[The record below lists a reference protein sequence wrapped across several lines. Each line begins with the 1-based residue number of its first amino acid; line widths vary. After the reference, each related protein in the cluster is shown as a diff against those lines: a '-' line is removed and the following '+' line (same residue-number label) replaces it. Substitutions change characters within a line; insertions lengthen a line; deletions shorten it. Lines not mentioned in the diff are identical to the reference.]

1 MSALDVF
8 ALVVLITIIASGIA
22 LLVVLGML
30 PGRIAR
36 KRDHPQASAIAVAGW
51 MGLLTGF
58 IWPFALIWAY
68 TNPRD
73 VAGAPETREET
84 R

>member
-1 MSALDVF
+1 MSVLDMF
-8 ALVVLITIIASGIA
+8 ALVVLITLIASVIV

-36 KRDHPQASAIAVAGW
+36 QRAHPQASAITVAGW

-68 TNPRD
+68 TNARD
-73 VAGAPETREET
+73 VAGASETKEEA

>member
-1 MSALDVF
+1 MSALDIF
-8 ALVVLITIIASGIA
+8 ALVVLITIIASVVA
-22 LLVVLGML
+22 LIVALGML

-36 KRDHPQASAIAVAGW
+36 GRGHPQASAITVAGW
-51 MGLLTGF
+51 MGILTGI

-68 TNPRD
+68 IAD
-73 VAGAPETREET
+73 GAEADARKEEA

>member
-1 MSALDVF
+1 MSVLDVF
-8 ALVVLITIIASGIA
+8 ALVVLITIIASVIA
-22 LLVVLGML
+22 VLVVLGML

-36 KRDHPQASAIAVAGW
+36 QRDHPQASAITVTGW

-68 TNPRD
+68 TNVRD
-73 VAGAPETREET
+73 VAGVPETREKT